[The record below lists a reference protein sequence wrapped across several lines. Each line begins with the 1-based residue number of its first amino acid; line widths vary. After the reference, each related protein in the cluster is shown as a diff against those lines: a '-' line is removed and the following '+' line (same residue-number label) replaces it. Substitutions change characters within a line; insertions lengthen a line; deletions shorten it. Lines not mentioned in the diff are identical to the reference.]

1 MRICTVSNRDENSS
15 LQPYQERCD
24 DWYNAFMDTTLLT
37 HIPRQFIGI
46 VALIAALLTPL
57 TLIPS
62 TAQDRP
68 EPIRIGQSAQ
78 GRSIDAYRFGT
89 GTRKFVV
96 VGATHGAPERNTQQL
111 SWMLIDWY
119 RNHPEEIPSSVR
131 LYIIP
136 VLNPDGDVLNLRQN
150 ANNVDLNRN
159 MDTTLDACSDNDWKT
174 TVYGAGG
181 ILSDTGGAY
190 ADSEPESRVIRRF
203 LLDASAVVFLHSDAG
218 LVFPPSCE
226 DPVSIAFA
234 QAYAAGAGY
243 QYARFWDKY
252 SITGGMHDWARG
264 IDLPA
269 IIPELLTG
277 DEPEFDQNLG
287 GMRAVFYNTDVLIP
301 ALGIRTVNDI
311 PLPLPIWRF
320 WQAYGAEQL
329 GLPLASATVTN
340 GVYFQDFT
348 TARVRYDSTAE
359 LDAVSLVPIAD
370 YPLQG
375 PPVEVIDP
383 DSIVTNPSTPY
394 TTHDAFARYYR
405 RIDGDVLLG
414 TPRSDEI
421 LTQTG
426 VETASTQRFDMGVI
440 RYDSVS
446 NRIVRLPVVWQTVT
460 RENLLATD
468 LPFQLR

>member
-1 MRICTVSNRDENSS
+1 MVALAVALLSPFML
-15 LQPYQERCD
+15 LQSVAQER
-24 DWYNAFMDTTLLT
+24 
-37 HIPRQFIGI
+37 P
-46 VALIAALLTPL
+46 TPL
-57 TLIPS
+57 I
-62 TAQDRP
+62 
-68 EPIRIGQSAQ
+68 IGRSVQ
-78 GRSIDAYRFGT
+78 GRPIEAYRFGT
-89 GTRKFVV
+89 GSNKFVV
-96 VGATHGAPERNTQQL
+96 IGATHGAPERNTQQL
-111 SWMLIDWY
+111 SWMLVDWY

-136 VLNPDGDVLNLRQN
+136 LLNPDGDVLDLRQN
-150 ANNVDLNRN
+150 ANGVDLNRN
-159 MDTTLDACSDNDWKT
+159 MDTTLDACSDNDWQT

-181 ILSDTGGAY
+181 ILSDTGGPF

-243 QYARFWDKY
+243 QYARYWDKY

-277 DEPEFDQNLG
+277 EEPEFDQNLG
-287 GMRAVFYNTDVLIP
+287 GLRAVFHNTDVLIP
-301 ALGIRTVNDI
+301 AMGFRSVNDI
-311 PLPLPIWRF
+311 PMPLPIWRF
-320 WQAYGAEQL
+320 WQAHGSQQL
-329 GLPLASATVTN
+329 GPPLVSATVAD
-340 GVYFQDFT
+340 GVYIQDFT

-359 LDAVSLVPIAD
+359 FDAVGLVPIAD

-375 PPVEVIDP
+375 TPVDIIDP
-383 DSIVTNPSTPY
+383 DSVVTNPSTPY
-394 TTHDAFARYYR
+394 TIHDAFARYYR

-414 TPRSDEI
+414 TPRSDEVLI
-421 LTQTG
+421 QTG
-426 VETASTQRFDMGVI
+426 AEQASTQRFDTGVI
-440 RYDSVS
+440 RYDSGS
-446 NRIVRLPVVWQTVT
+446 NRIARLPVVWEAVV
-460 RENLLATD
+460 RDKLLATD